1 MWKPHLI
8 DAGYQRHLGTKTEA
22 RLVDGCPKG
31 KWMVP
36 EWKATWGGIAGAVS
50 YCVQSAPLKVRV
62 ELKVPTLQSPGRSL
76 QPPTPILRCLAGSP
90 IQQASQITWMN
101 CSLEEPESSWRFSRW
116 WSSVGEFILYLGLPL
131 WPNCSAELLHLLF
144 FSAHIWRQLPP
155 SPQRTGERVGLEPG
169 VQEFWESW
177 YQRL

>member
-1 MWKPHLI
+1 MI

-62 ELKVPTLQSPGRSL
+62 ELKVPTLQSLTLSSDQPYSEVTWGPYPIVSL
-76 QPPTPILRCLAGSP
+76 VST
-90 IQQASQITWMN
+90 
-101 CSLEEPESSWRFSRW
+101 
-116 WSSVGEFILYLGLPL
+116 
-131 WPNCSAELLHLLF
+131 
-144 FSAHIWRQLPP
+144 
-155 SPQRTGERVGLEPG
+155 
-169 VQEFWESW
+169 
-177 YQRL
+177 